1 MKTSRFILLMLF
13 SVAHPGWAQD
23 HPIPFSGVWL
33 KSSCEA
39 SVEQKAELLIS
50 LDQMI
55 SATACRS
62 YLTGFIQSS
71 AFSEGALAAKRL
83 FCIPPEGISVE
94 DAAIVVHAFA
104 TQHSGI
110 SHLPAA
116 AIVAASLKQK
126 FPCPTTP

>member
-23 HPIPFSGVWL
+23 PIPFSGAWL

-39 SVEQKAELLIS
+39 SVEQKAEVPIS

-62 YLTGFIQSS
+62 YLTGFIQSN
-71 AFSEGALAAKRL
+71 AFSEGVLSAKRL
-83 FCIPPEGISVE
+83 FCIPPDGISAE
-94 DAAIVVHAFA
+94 YAAIVVHAFA
-104 TQHSGI
+104 TQHSAMSG
-110 SHLPAA
+110 LPAA
-116 AIVAASLKQK
+116 TIVAASLKQK